1 MRCYDC
7 SVQGHRV
14 EAIGVCHHCSV
25 GLCAEHGTLVSDPI
39 LVNEPVARVV
49 ALPKKARELLC
60 RTCLDAL
67 GQRHRME
74 EQAQI
79 FLEPVAHQ

>member
-1 MRCYDC
+1 MRCFDC
-7 SVQGHRV
+7 SAPGERS

-25 GLCAEHGTLVSDPI
+25 GLCADHGAIVSDPI
-39 LVNEPVARVV
+39 LAHESIAKVI

-67 GQRHRME
+67 RQRHAMPE
-74 EQAQI
+74 EPAK
-79 FLEPVAHQ
+79 